1 MRPLIKVAVILLSI
15 AYPFIVYWGLQHYQ
29 ATKLLPLLL
38 IILALRWLT
47 GHQPAE
53 RRVLIAILVA
63 VLFISFTWGHQLG
76 LKFYPAMVNL
86 GFLILFAGS
95 LISPPSFVERLA
107 RIREPDLSPEG
118 VVYTLKVTWMWS
130 GFFLINGSI
139 AAFTAL
145 WASTELWTLYNG
157 FIAYLLIGIL
167 AGGEWIVR
175 RRVMGN

>member
-1 MRPLIKVAVILLSI
+1 MRQLIKAVLITLSV
-15 AYPFIVYWGLQHYQ
+15 AYPFLVYWGLQHYQ
-29 ATKLLPLLL
+29 AAKLLPLLL
-38 IILALRWLT
+38 ILLVLRWLT
-47 GHQPAE
+47 GHRSAE
-53 RRVLIAILVA
+53 RRVLIVILVS
-63 VLFISFTWGHQLG
+63 VLVIAFTWGHQLG
-76 LKFYPAMVNL
+76 LKFYPVLVNL

-107 RIREPDLSPEG
+107 RIREPNLSPEG
-118 VVYTLKVTWMWS
+118 VAYTLKVTWVWC